1 MSKQIGFPSLAL
13 QSVMTLNREKM
24 FDNKFMCKIIM
35 KSEHI
40 FQIIKSWSS
49 ENKDESEITQELVIE
64 PDPYRMGMRDSH

>member
-35 KSEHI
+35 KSKHI

-49 ENKDESEITQELVIE
+49 ENKDEITQELVIE
-64 PDPYRMGMRDSH
+64 PDPYRMGMRDSQ